1 MSDSKTIV
9 ASLGGGLGNMLFM
22 TAAAYALGKQHGH
35 TLKFNPSHY
44 GILHQHPTVY
54 ADNVF
59 RNIQPL
65 DESLDGFVSVGE
77 RSFHYTPLEVPN
89 ENITLG
95 GYFQSAK
102 YFQNYA
108 SEIRNLFAPSQ
119 EVVSQLKEKYPVLE
133 SGNVVSLHLRRGNY
147 LQLSTHHY
155 NLSID
160 YYLNAIDYFKGSNFI
175 VFSDDIEWCKE
186 NFKGPEFTF
195 AEESQDYMDLYL
207 MSLCTHNVIANS
219 TFSWWGA
226 WLNSNPNKIVI
237 HPEKWF
243 GPAYAGWKTSDLFPD
258 EWICLTEQV
267 PQMTVNLFDGS
278 FGHLAKPNG
287 RYSSVH
293 DKISTKVKFE
303 SGKPHSDSITLF
315 SDVYLGSHHPELVTS
330 KYKIGWLLETR
341 EVDPSRYVNF
351 ASFKDKYDFVMTH
364 DAELL
369 EKYPDKTRFAIFG
382 GTWIKNK
389 NYGVQPK
396 TKNVSM
402 IYSGKQYL
410 TGHKIRHE
418 VATTTEGIDLF
429 GHGSPKPIRYKEEAL
444 LDYRFSIIIENSQT
458 KNYFTEKLIDS
469 LIVGTVPIYWGCPNV
484 GDFFDTRGMIIVN
497 SVDEIREAV
506 ATLSE
511 KEYLDRIDYITNN
524 AELAR
529 KYDVTE
535 DWMYENIFKHL
546 EL

>member
-1 MSDSKTIV
+1 
-9 ASLGGGLGNMLFM
+9 
-22 TAAAYALGKQHGH
+22 
-35 TLKFNPSHY
+35 
-44 GILHQHPTVY
+44 
-54 ADNVF
+54 
-59 RNIQPL
+59 
-65 DESLDGFVSVGE
+65 
-77 RSFHYTPLEVPN
+77 
-89 ENITLG
+89 
-95 GYFQSAK
+95 
-102 YFQNYA
+102 
-108 SEIRNLFAPSQ
+108 
-119 EVVSQLKEKYPVLE
+119 
-133 SGNVVSLHLRRGNY
+133 
-147 LQLSTHHY
+147 
-155 NLSID
+155 
-160 YYLNAIDYFKGSNFI
+160 
-175 VFSDDIEWCKE
+175 
-186 NFKGPEFTF
+186 
-195 AEESQDYMDLYL
+195 
-207 MSLCTHNVIANS
+207 
-219 TFSWWGA
+219 
-226 WLNSNPNKIVI
+226 
-237 HPEKWF
+237 
-243 GPAYAGWKTSDLFPD
+243 
-258 EWICLTEQV
+258 
-267 PQMTVNLFDGS
+267 
-278 FGHLAKPNG
+278 
-287 RYSSVH
+287 
-293 DKISTKVKFE
+293 
-303 SGKPHSDSITLF
+303 
-315 SDVYLGSHHPELVTS
+315 
-330 KYKIGWLLETR
+330 
-341 EVDPSRYVNF
+341 
-351 ASFKDKYDFVMTH
+351 MTH

-369 EKYPDKTRFAIFG
+369 EKYPEKTRFAIFG

-429 GHGSPKPIRYKEEAL
+429 GHGSPRPIRYKEEAL

-506 ATLSE
+506 ASLSE